1 MGSMTD
7 DGDAQPT
14 AALPAEVVQEVQR
27 TLHDLVS
34 VRLAPSAWP
43 AVAGDLARLDAAVAR
58 QDAAAVRATL
68 VPLSQ
73 AAFEGK
79 VRGRLA
85 GAGTRTP
92 AVVPTKRSA
101 VLPLVGA
108 ACAAAMML
116 IGYQIG
122 GAAVLA
128 GTAALSVFVFGVAL
142 AGTRAARDRAEAVR
156 ERKLAPTA
164 ERTEPPPTVVRS
176 AIADIEAHLG

>member
-1 MGSMTD
+1 MGPMTD
-7 DGDAQPT
+7 DGDAGAT
-14 AALPAEVVQEVQR
+14 EGLPAEVAQEVRR
-27 TLHDLVS
+27 TLRDLGS
-34 VRLAPSAWP
+34 VRLAPTAWP

-58 QDAAAVRATL
+58 HDAAAVRAAL

-101 VLPLVGA
+101 ALPIVGA
-108 ACAAAMML
+108 VCAAVMML

-122 GAAVLA
+122 GATVLA
-128 GTAALSVFVFGVAL
+128 GTAVLSVFVFGVAV
-142 AGTRAARDRAEAVR
+142 AGTRAARDRADAAR
-156 ERKLAPTA
+156 ERRLAPTA
-164 ERTEPPPTVVRS
+164 ERTDPPPTVVRS

>member
-1 MGSMTD
+1 MGPMTD
-7 DGDAQPT
+7 DGDAQQAGT
-14 AALPAEVVQEVQR
+14 LPPDVAGEVRR
-27 TLHDLVS
+27 TLRDLGS

-43 AVAGDLARLDAAVAR
+43 AVAGDLARLDAAVAQR
-58 QDAAAVRATL
+58 DVAAVRAAL

-92 AVVPTKRSA
+92 AVIPTKRSA
-101 VLPLVGA
+101 ALPLVGA
-108 ACAAAMML
+108 LCAATMMF

-122 GAAVLA
+122 GATVLA
-128 GTAALSVFVFGVAL
+128 GTAVLSVFVFGVAV
-142 AGTRAARDRAEAVR
+142 AGTKAARDRAEVAR

-164 ERTEPPPTVVRS
+164 ERTDAPPTVVRS

>member
-1 MGSMTD
+1 MTD
-7 DGDAQPT
+7 DAEAQP
-14 AALPAEVVQEVQR
+14 AAELPADVAGEVRR
-27 TLHDLVS
+27 TLHDLGS

-43 AVAGDLARLDAAVAR
+43 ALAGDLARLDAAVAQR
-58 QDAAAVRATL
+58 DVPAVRGAL

-108 ACAAAMML
+108 VCAAAMMV

-122 GAAVLA
+122 GATVLA
-128 GTAALSVFVFGVAL
+128 GTAVLAVFVFGVAL
-142 AGTRAARDRAEAVR
+142 AGTRAATARATAAR

-164 ERTEPPPTVVRS
+164 ERTESPPTVVRS